1 MRLVF
6 LGTPEFSVPVLSAI
20 IAAKYDIVCVYSQPP
35 APRGRGRQL
44 APSAVQ
50 AFAEAHGLSVR
61 TPASLREPEEARA
74 FAALGLDAAVVV
86 AFGQILT
93 RDILEAPRLG
103 CFNLHASL
111 LPRWRGAAP
120 IQRAIMAGD
129 AITGVD
135 VMRVDE
141 GLDTG
146 PTLASASTRIDAL
159 DTAGS
164 LADRLS
170 KLGASLM
177 VEALAALE
185 GGEARFTPQPGDG
198 ATYARKI
205 RPAEA
210 RIRWDRSGER
220 VDRQIRGLSPFPGAW
235 FEAPG
240 PKGPMRIKAMLS
252 RLEAGAGEAGEVLDD
267 GLLIACGEGAVRI
280 LKAQREGRGAQDGGE
295 FVRGFPLNRGVRV
308 S

>member
-1 MRLVF
+1 LRA
-6 LGTPEFSVPVLSAI
+6 PEV
-20 IAAKYDIVCVYSQPP
+20 
-35 APRGRGRQL
+35 
-44 APSAVQ
+44 
-50 AFAEAHGLSVR
+50 
-61 TPASLREPEEARA
+61 ARA
-74 FAALGLDAAVVV
+74 FADLGLEAAVVV

-135 VMRVDE
+135 VMQMDE

-146 PTLASASTRIDAL
+146 PTLARASTRIDAM
-159 DTAGS
+159 DTSGA
-164 LADRLS
+164 LADRLAN
-170 KLGASLM
+170 LGAGLM
-177 VEALAALE
+177 VEALASLE
-185 GGEARFTPQPGDG
+185 RGEARCTPQPEEG

-210 RIRWDRSGER
+210 RIRWDRVAER
-220 VDRQIRGLSPFPGAW
+220 VDRQIRGLSPLPGAW

-240 PKGPMRIKAMLS
+240 LKGPVRIKALLS
-252 RLEAGAGEAGEVLDD
+252 RLEAGEGEAGEVLGDVD
-267 GLLIACGEGAVRI
+267 GGLLIACGEGAVRI
-280 LKAQREGRGAQDGGE
+280 LKAQREGRGAQDAGE
-295 FVRGFPLNRGVRV
+295 FLRGFPMPRGTRL